1 MHSFFWR
8 GNEMKKIKIS
18 FNAPVTLVLVIIC
31 FVVTIIGIITN
42 GKSTQ
47 LLFMTYHSSLRNP
60 LTYLR
65 FFTHIFGHD
74 GWRHFIGNTTYL
86 LLLGPLLEEK
96 HGSERLAIAILITA
110 VSIGILN
117 YILCPTVALCGASG
131 VVFAFIM
138 LASFTGFKEG
148 KIPLTF
154 ILVLVL
160 FLGQQVYEGIILSDN
175 ISQLTH
181 VFGGA
186 IGAIMGYILNK
197 E

>member
-1 MHSFFWR
+1 MGADYS
-8 GNEMKKIKIS
+8 
-18 FNAPVTLVLVIIC
+18 
-31 FVVTIIGIITN
+31 
-42 GKSTQ
+42 
-47 LLFMTYHSSLRNP
+47 
-60 LTYLR
+60 
-65 FFTHIFGHD
+65 
-74 GWRHFIGNTTYL
+74 
-86 LLLGPLLEEK
+86 LLEEK

-110 VSIGILN
+110 VSTGILN

-186 IGAIMGYILNK
+186 IGAIMGYILN
-197 E
+197 

>member
-18 FNAPVTLVLVIIC
+18 FNAPETLELVIIC

-110 VSIGILN
+110 VSTGILN
-117 YILCPTVALCGASG
+117 YILCPTVALCGAS
-131 VVFAFIM
+131 
-138 LASFTGFKEG
+138 
-148 KIPLTF
+148 
-154 ILVLVL
+154 
-160 FLGQQVYEGIILSDN
+160 
-175 ISQLTH
+175 
-181 VFGGA
+181 
-186 IGAIMGYILNK
+186 
-197 E
+197 